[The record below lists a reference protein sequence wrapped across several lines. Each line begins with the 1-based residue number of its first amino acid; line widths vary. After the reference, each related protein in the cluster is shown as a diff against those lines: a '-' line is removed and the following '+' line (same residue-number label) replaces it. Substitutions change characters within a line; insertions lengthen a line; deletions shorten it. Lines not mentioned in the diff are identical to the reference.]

1 MHFEGTVEI
10 LAPRDKVW
18 KFLTDAEFVTQCAP
32 GVKEMEVVI
41 PNEKYFAVASIGF
54 GSVVAVFKTNVEFQE
69 MDEPDFAKVRA
80 HGDAPGGSVD
90 ATSEMH
96 LSDSTDGATNLKWTA
111 DIVVVGKIA
120 SVASRM
126 MGSITKKLTNQ
137 FFECVKA
144 QIEA

>member
-69 MDEPDFAKVRA
+69 MDEPDFATFRTVQ
-80 HGDAPGGSVD
+80 
-90 ATSEMH
+90 
-96 LSDSTDGATNLKWTA
+96 TA
-111 DIVVVGKIA
+111 QP
-120 SVASRM
+120 
-126 MGSITKKLTNQ
+126 T
-137 FFECVKA
+137 
-144 QIEA
+144 